1 MQETQDIAKDSIT
14 AFAESEAALRERC
27 KDAKLSPAEFQRKL
41 SRCSLNTCRG
51 MCCYG
56 GVSVDDS
63 TAAVVQQLSTE
74 RASDFRGIG
83 LELPETVV
91 APTEWHRIAGNITAL
106 KPRPFRSLVENYP
119 AHFDE
124 TACVF
129 LLEDARCG
137 LQVLADRDGK
147 HPWHYKPFSCWLL
160 PLKIFNSAIH
170 LYDYTSDPFRFSDY
184 DGFVSHTSCGRTS
197 DCGLPAA
204 EALKPELEFL
214 GRILN
219 RDLISEANFGAT
231 ETREPKPK

>member
-1 MQETQDIAKDSIT
+1 MQNMHETAKDGVT
-14 AFAESEAALRERC
+14 AFEELEAVLRERC

-41 SRCSLNTCRG
+41 SRCSLSTCRG

-56 GVSVDDS
+56 GVSIDDS
-63 TAAVVQQLSTE
+63 TAAVLQQLSTE
-74 RASDFRGIG
+74 RASDFRDMG

-91 APTEWHRIAGNITAL
+91 APAEWRRTGGNITAL

-129 LLEDARCG
+129 LLDDARCG
-137 LQVLADRDGK
+137 LQILAGRDGK
-147 HPWHYKPFSCWLL
+147 HPWYYKPFSCWLL
-160 PLKIFNSAIH
+160 PIKISNSEIH

-184 DGFVSHTSCGRTS
+184 DGFVSRTFCGRTS

-204 EALKPELEFL
+204 EVLKPELEFL
-214 GRILN
+214 GRILD
-219 RDLISEANFGAT
+219 RDIVSEANVGT
-231 ETREPKPK
+231 TQTRK